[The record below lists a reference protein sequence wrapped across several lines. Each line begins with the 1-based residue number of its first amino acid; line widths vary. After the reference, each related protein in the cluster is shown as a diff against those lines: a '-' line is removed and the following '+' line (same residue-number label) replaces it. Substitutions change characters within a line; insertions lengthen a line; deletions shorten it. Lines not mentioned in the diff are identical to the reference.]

1 MHANDPGSGAGA
13 FPQVSHPQPAP
24 QHSGTVQ
31 SLDRAFHL
39 LEHLADA
46 SGEAGITQLTRA
58 SGVPLPT
65 VHRLLR
71 SLIKSGYVR
80 QGASRRYSLGPRLI
94 RLGEVASHSLGLRVQ
109 PQLDALAQATGETS
123 NMALLDGDEVV
134 YVAQSPSKYPMRMFI
149 EVGRRVHAHCT
160 AVGKVLLA
168 QLSDGEVLAL
178 LARTGMP
185 ANTPNTVTGPRSLLQ
200 ELENI
205 RQRGYASDNEE
216 QEVGVL
222 CVAAAIPVRL
232 ARVAI
237 SVSGPPARLDAA
249 AIERMIP
256 LLKNATANIGASIA
270 LPEESA

>member
-1 MHANDPGSGAGA
+1 MPDPRATPRDSGS
-13 FPQVSHPQPAP
+13 
-24 QHSGTVQ
+24 VQ
-31 SLDRAFHL
+31 SLDRAFKL

-46 SGEAGITQLTRA
+46 NGEAGITQLTRT
-58 SGVPLPT
+58 SGLPLPT

-123 NMALLDGDEVV
+123 NMALLDGDEMV

-160 AVGKVLLA
+160 AVGKALLA
-168 QLSDGEVLAL
+168 QLPDGQVLAL

-185 ANTPNTVTGPRSLLQ
+185 ASTPNTVTDPRILLQ

-205 RQRGYASDNEE
+205 RQQGYAIDSEE

-249 AIERMIP
+249 AIERIIP
-256 LLKNATANIGASIA
+256 LLKNATAIIGASIA